1 MLKDKLQE
9 LSPLQKTAIAV
20 AALVVI
26 VGCFFMLRPNEAE
39 QKQRTAET
47 EHRADSLALCIT
59 CTPTLESL
67 PFYHALE
74 SGLCDTLGL
83 KLIIHSEWAQF
94 DVDSVYRHNPLCDG
108 AVLDAYR
115 VEHYLKTKCPL
126 DAVKQYGLVGRWGL
140 ATSGQMRLNSV
151 SVLKK
156 HTVASA
162 RYATSYHCLEKSLG
176 GTDVKMAQL
185 YHAQINDYMIR
196 LGMLEN
202 AQIEAA
208 LLPEPF
214 FSFALHRGHR
224 NVWVGDSV
232 TSLGFY
238 MKKSALKEEHTKHQ
252 LVQLAEAYNMAV
264 DDLNAHGAKAAGVAL
279 TKYYALPQEVIDKVP
294 LPRYS
299 HVGVSK

>member
-9 LSPLQKTAIAV
+9 LSTLQKTAIAV
-20 AALVVI
+20 VALAVI
-26 VGCFFMLRPNEAE
+26 VGGFFLLRPNEVDRKRSAAE
-39 QKQRTAET
+39 A
-47 EHRADSLALCIT
+47 EHRADSLALCIA
-59 CTPTLESL
+59 CAPTLENL

-83 KLIIHSEWAQF
+83 KLLIDTQWAQF

-115 VEHYLKTKCPL
+115 IEHYKKAKSPL
-126 DAVKQYGLVGRWGL
+126 DAVEQYGLVGRWGL

-185 YHAQINDYMIR
+185 YHAQINDYILR
-196 LGMLEN
+196 LGMLDN

-232 TSLGFY
+232 TSLALY
-238 MKKSALKEEHTKHQ
+238 IKKGALKEEHTKLQ
-252 LVQLAEAYNMAV
+252 LKQLAEAYNMAV
-264 DDLNAHGAKAAGVAL
+264 DDLNAHGAKAASAAL
-279 TKYYALPQEVIDKVP
+279 MKYYALPQEVIDKVP
-294 LPRYS
+294 LPRYP
-299 HVGVSK
+299 HVGESK